1 MSTTGHD
8 GRRVAVVTG
17 AASGI
22 GRAVAEVLSAQ
33 GMRVV
38 GISRRMRETET
49 TSPCDVTDEQTV
61 AAVFGRIAERFGR
74 LDVLVNGAAIV
85 AKTEPLEV
93 SVREWEETLRTN
105 VIGTYLCCREAIG
118 IMQRQRYGR
127 IVNISSIAGRWVS
140 RSASLAYT
148 CSKYAVIGLTR
159 QLAVR
164 FGQEG
169 ITINCVCPSE
179 TATELFLQNVP
190 AQRRE
195 AIATANPLRRLA
207 EPVEVARVIGFLASE
222 AASYMNG
229 TVVDVNGGQ
238 R

>member
-1 MSTTGHD
+1 MPRD
-8 GRRVAVVTG
+8 GNRVAVVTG

-22 GRAVAEVLSAQ
+22 GQATVERLRTQSMQVIGV
-33 GMRVV
+33 
-38 GISRRMRETET
+38 SRRLDDTET
-49 TSPCDVTDEQTV
+49 TLRCDVTDEASVTR
-61 AAVFGRIAERFGR
+61 VFEHVLRRFGR
-74 LDVLVNGAAIV
+74 VDVLVNSAAIV

-118 IMQRQRYGR
+118 TMRRQRYGR
-127 IVNISSIAGRWVS
+127 IVNISSLAGRWVS

-169 ITINCVCPSE
+169 MTINCVCPSE
-179 TATELFLQNVP
+179 TLTELFVQNIP
-190 AQRRE
+190 LDCRDAM
-195 AIATANPLRRLA
+195 AAANPLRRLA
-207 EPVEVARVIGFLASE
+207 EPEEVAGVIAFLASE

-229 TVVDVNGGQ
+229 AVVDVNGGQ